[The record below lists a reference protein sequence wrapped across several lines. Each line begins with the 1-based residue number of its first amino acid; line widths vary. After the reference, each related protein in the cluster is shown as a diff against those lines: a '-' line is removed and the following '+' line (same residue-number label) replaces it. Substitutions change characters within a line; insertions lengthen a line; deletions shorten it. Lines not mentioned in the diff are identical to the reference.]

1 MYIFL
6 SYSRADLADA
16 EQIVA
21 NLKQAGHKVFFD
33 KHSIKAAEDFN
44 RVIWNKIQKADLFL
58 FLISENSVR
67 QGSYALTELTL
78 AEKKWPNPE
87 RKVLPVLIKPMDLAN
102 VPIYASICN
111 ILQPEGNVAAR
122 VTIEVNHL
130 KKVYLRKKIAWSV
143 IILTMLTFIGWGG
156 VFVYQEYIAQ
166 TPEKSRTALGAMNVA
181 YNSETFLD
189 SALRGDLGVV
199 KLFLSA
205 GMNSNAT
212 NKSGNTALMQAIIGD
227 HINVVEILCQSGA
240 DVNKANKNDV
250 TALSLAIDSGQ
261 DAMLSLLLNA
271 GARVD
276 KVAFANV
283 AANGDVSMLTKLM
296 TVSSKLEQSIV
307 DEGFISAVE
316 HGQHEVLALLIDKLS
331 DQSKV
336 VSTAL
341 IRVSTG
347 ELKNNYGRSRGL
359 VEVTKIFKYLLDHGA
374 NVNIRDKE
382 GCPALIYTAIYA
394 RSDLAKMLLDKN
406 ADPNA
411 VCDNSA
417 GARGGLTVLTEII
430 DRSSSIQQKRDFMD
444 QLFISGVDV
453 NQSRRDGETALMLA
467 AGKSLE
473 IVQILLEKGAKVN
486 DRSEKGKTAVR
497 SAIQFGSVAVLTALL
512 DKGGIID
519 PEDNLLIYAVDQ
531 KKYSIVQKL
540 LQQGVDINQADS
552 KGSTALIHAVQWGDV
567 DMVRLLIDA
576 GANISIKDEMGR
588 TAEVFAKR
596 GKQISEMIKLLG
608 AAVE

>member
-261 DAMLSLLLNA
+261 DAMFSLLLNA

-331 DQSKV
+331 DQSEI

-341 IRVSTG
+341 IRVAEDLYSI
-347 ELKNNYGRSRGL
+347 RSRGL
-359 VEVTKIFKYLLDHGA
+359 SHVELIKVFKYLLDHGA
-374 NVNIRDKE
+374 NVDTRDNQ
-382 GCPALIYTAIYA
+382 GCTALIHAAIYGM
-394 RSDLAKMLLDKN
+394 SDLARMLLDKN

-411 VCDNSA
+411 VCDNSREV
-417 GARGGLTVLTEII
+417 GGGLTALTAII
-430 DRSSSIQQKRDFMD
+430 ERGTSIQQKRDFID

-453 NQSRRDGETALMLA
+453 NQSIRDGETPLMSA
-467 AGKSLE
+467 AEKSLE

-512 DKGGIID
+512 DKGAIID

-531 KKYSIVQKL
+531 KKYNIVQKL